1 MILVVDDS
9 PVIRSLVV
17 AALAHVNLGVREADS
32 GTSALRICD
41 QESIDAVLLDVEL
54 HGENGVAVG
63 KRLRSSPATA
73 NIPIILMS
81 GHSKE
86 DVDDRHNI
94 ADYFLPKPFTLN
106 QVQQVVQQALAHE
119 AAR

>member
-17 AALAHVNLGVREADS
+17 AALSHVNLGVREADS
-32 GTSALRICD
+32 GANALRVCA
-41 QESIDAVLLDVEL
+41 QEPIDAVLLDVEL
-54 HGENGVAVG
+54 RGENGVNVG
-63 KRLRSSPATA
+63 RQLRSSHATA

-81 GHSKE
+81 GHSQE
-86 DVDDRHNI
+86 EVDDRQNI
-94 ADYFLPKPFTLN
+94 ANYFLAKPFTLD
-106 QVQQVVQQALAHE
+106 QVQQVVQQALSHE

>member
-17 AALAHVNLGVREADS
+17 AALSHVNLGVREADS
-32 GTSALRICD
+32 GASALRMCA
-41 QESIDAVLLDVEL
+41 QEAIEVVLLDIEL
-54 HGENGVAVG
+54 RGENGLTVG
-63 KRLRSSPATA
+63 ARLRSAHATA
-73 NIPIILMS
+73 SIPIILMS
-81 GHSKE
+81 GHSQE
-86 DVDDRHNI
+86 EVDDHQNI
-94 ADYFLPKPFTLN
+94 ADYFLAKPFTLD

>member
-17 AALAHVNLGVREADS
+17 AALSHVNLGVREADS
-32 GTSALRICD
+32 GASALRICA
-41 QESIDAVLLDVEL
+41 QEAIDAVLLDVEL
-54 HGENGVAVG
+54 RGENGVNVG
-63 KRLRSSPATA
+63 RRLKSERATA
-73 NIPIILMS
+73 AIPIILMS
-81 GHSKE
+81 GHSE
-86 DVDDRHNI
+86 DDVDDRQHI
-94 ADYFLPKPFTLN
+94 ADYFLAKPFTLD